1 MTATISRDD
10 GHGVPPQEGNRLR
23 QRPLLLD
30 PRRPHRRGR
39 PRHCLPRLL
48 LALLSINREAF
59 ARKSGRRRM
68 ATRFLGRVPI
78 RQRRSPSGPAED
90 KENRRDGTNDD
101 VVGEDT
107 LLAMLEESKTP
118 DKAVRLFDCQRV
130 YKSVET
136 QSSLRCSSDTQRSG
150 NQ

>member
-1 MTATISRDD
+1 
-10 GHGVPPQEGNRLR
+10 
-23 QRPLLLD
+23 
-30 PRRPHRRGR
+30 
-39 PRHCLPRLL
+39 
-48 LALLSINREAF
+48 
-59 ARKSGRRRM
+59 M